1 MKSWSE
7 MYYNDRL
14 ALCMFAFFGLGW
26 FGSAAVLDWFYGRD
40 LLIQLLFSLFWAFAW
55 LCGAIVAIAALVLG
69 DARPA
74 QAQRRWLS
82 RSLPLLSLM
91 GTALLLWGISSL
103 ISDRARLSFA
113 EANNHVL
120 EGPPPKAAIYSQG
133 IPDGGTA
140 IIRSPGRDPESF
152 DGNTSYQLV
161 GGNIRSCERMN
172 ARDWFC
178 IFG

>member
-1 MKSWSE
+1 MKSWSK

-14 ALCMFAFFGLGW
+14 ALGIFAFFGVGW
-26 FGSAAVLDWFYGRD
+26 LVSAAVLDRIYGRD
-40 LLIQLLFSLFWAFAW
+40 WLVQLLFLLFWAFAW
-55 LCGAIVAIAALVLG
+55 LCGAIVAIAALIQG

-82 RSLPLLSLM
+82 RSLTLLSLM

-113 EANNHVL
+113 EANNHLL

-140 IIRSPGRDPESF
+140 IVRSPGRDPESF
-152 DGNTSYQLV
+152 DETTSYQLV
-161 GGNIRSCERMN
+161 GGSIRSCERMI